1 MAASNFEFLQDVNDT
16 LYTIALSAESNLH
29 QDPHTTLFKI
39 RVLSEE
45 IVNFIAQLVNLE
57 PGLTTFEQLKQ
68 LGAKGYMDE
77 ECLNIFHALRKHGN
91 KAAHSY
97 YNNPIAASHALEIA
111 HKAATI
117 YARVQKKDGSFNP
130 PAYSAPKPQ
139 QLEQL
144 DEQSNKEIAR
154 LKSIITDLKSQKSS
168 QFEVVKNKISMLEAK
183 DSSSFVSAQERVRE
197 LENQQYQTQFDT
209 PSDDEQLKAQE
220 LKQRVELLKSSR
232 MDLTEDQTRFII
244 DQQLRDAGWEA
255 DSVALDYRN
264 GTRPEKG
271 RNMAIAEWEMKG
283 RKHRADYVLFI
294 GLTPVAAVEAKRKQK
309 NVSDAISQAER
320 YSQQFDFHGI
330 TKIDG
335 ELNKPWIESG
345 KDQPWEGSQ
354 GEVPYQLPFVFACN
368 GKPFLRQMPEVSGT
382 WFRDCRLPSNAK
394 RACENFYTP
403 SGLLD
408 LLSRD
413 HQKAQQE
420 MAAEPFEYLGLRPY
434 QIKAVIAVEEALA
447 QNKRECLLAMA
458 TGTGKTRTIIGL
470 LYRFLKAERFKRIL
484 FLVDRS
490 SLGDQATEAFQ
501 ETRLEQNQTLTQIY
515 DIKEMVER
523 LPEAETRVHVATV
536 QAMVKRLFE
545 DKDNDAENA
554 LILPVDQYDCI
565 IVDEAHR
572 GYTLDQEM
580 DDSELVAR
588 DQSLYRSSYRRVLD
602 YFDAVKIGLTAT
614 PAAHTREIFGHPVFV
629 YSYPEA
635 VAEDYLIDH
644 ETPITYKT
652 KLNQAGIQFK
662 AGDKV
667 DVVDTLSGE
676 VDTLDLEDE
685 LNFNVESFNR
695 TVINESFDRTICEAL
710 AEDLDPLSQEK
721 TMIFCVNDQHADRV
735 ERLLVEAFQKEHGD
749 EVPAHA
755 VKKIT
760 GNTDKVKEAIRKFKN
775 ETFPN
780 VAITVDLLTTG
791 IDVPRICNLVFMRR
805 VKSRILYEQ
814 MLGRATRRCDEIGK
828 TVFRIFDPV
837 DLYATL
843 EKVNTM
849 KPVVKRPNITIEQL
863 IDEISDERN
872 LTLEGRE
879 EGRSFAQDS
888 LDELSQKVMRV
899 MRKAQAQ
906 AAKNPELKQAL
917 EMIEQEW
924 GCPAAQVHQQIHKA
938 GPQKAAEMLKKHS
951 NLAQRV
957 ESVRNLLSGGM
968 KYVISTHQDKF
979 MLREQNFATYT
990 RPDDYLT
997 AFESFIKESVNTN
1010 AALSAVVNKPKEL
1023 TREQLKEIRIL
1034 LDDKN
1039 FKEADLQVAW
1049 KQKTNLDIAASIVGH
1064 IRRAAL
1070 GEALIPYDRRIDMA
1084 MDSIYAMHAWNKQQL
1099 KWLDRI
1105 AKQLKKEVVLHSD
1118 DINRSFAQDGGS
1130 SVLDQ
1135 RLDGQLNQVLETL
1148 NDNIWPQQAN

>member
-1 MAASNFEFLQDVNDT
+1 MSASNFEFLKEANDT
-16 LYTIALSAESNLH
+16 LYAIALSAERNLH

-45 IVNFIAQLVNLE
+45 IVNFIAQLVHLE
-57 PGLTTFEQLKQ
+57 PNLSTYEQLKQ

-77 ECLNIFHALRKHGN
+77 ERLNIFHALRKHGN

-97 YNNPIAASHALEIA
+97 YNNPIAAGHALEIA
-111 HKAATI
+111 HKAAII
-117 YARVQKKDGSFNP
+117 YFRVKTKDASFNP
-130 PAYSAPKPQ
+130 PAYTPPKPQ
-139 QLEQL
+139 QNDQL
-144 DEQSNKEIAR
+144 DEQSNQEIDR
-154 LKSIITDLKSQKSS
+154 LKSIIVELKSQKSS
-168 QFEVVKNKISMLEAK
+168 EFEVLKNKISMLEAK
-183 DSSSFVSAQERVRE
+183 DSSSFASAQERVRE

-220 LKQRVELLKSSR
+220 LKQRVELLKNSR
-232 MDLTEDQTRFII
+232 LDLTEQQTRFII

-309 NVSDAISQAER
+309 NVSDAIAQAER
-320 YSQQFDFHGI
+320 YSQQFDFYGI
-330 TKIDG
+330 TNIDG

-354 GEVPYQLPFVFACN
+354 GETPYQLPFVFSCN
-368 GKPFLRQMPEVSGT
+368 GKPFLRQSPEHSGT

-394 RACENFYTP
+394 RACENFYSP
-403 SGLLD
+403 PGLFD

-434 QIKAVIAVEEALA
+434 QKKAVIAVEEALA
-447 QNKRECLLAMA
+447 QNQRECLLAMA

-490 SLGDQATEAFQ
+490 SLGDQATESFQ

-515 DIKEMVER
+515 DIKEMAER

-545 DKDNDAENA
+545 DNDAENA
-554 LILPVDQYDCI
+554 VILPVDQYDCI

-580 DDSELVAR
+580 DESELVAR
-588 DQSLYRSSYRRVLD
+588 DQNLYRSSYRRVLD

-614 PAAHTREIFGHPVFV
+614 PAAHTTEIFGHPVFV

-662 AGDKV
+662 SGDTV
-667 DVVDTLSGE
+667 EIVNTLSGE
-676 VDTLDLEDE
+676 VDTQDLEDE
-685 LNFNVESFNR
+685 LNFNVENFNR
-695 TVINESFDRTICEAL
+695 TVISESFDRTICEAL

-735 ERLLVEAFQKEHGD
+735 ERLLVEALQNVHGSD
-749 EVPAHA
+749 VPAHA

-760 GNTDKVKEAIRKFKN
+760 GNTDQVKEAIRKFKN

-780 VAITVDLLTTG
+780 IAITVDLLTTG

-849 KPVVKRPNITIEQL
+849 KPVVKRPTITIEQL
-863 IDEISDERN
+863 IDEVSDERN
-872 LTLEGRE
+872 LELPGRE
-879 EGRSFAQDS
+879 EGRNFAQDS

-899 MRKAQAQ
+899 MRKAQSKAE
-906 AAKNPELKQAL
+906 KNPELKQTL
-917 EMIEQEW
+917 ETLEQEW
-924 GCPAAQVHQQIHKA
+924 GCPADHIHQQLHKA
-938 GPQKAAEMLKKHS
+938 GPQKAAEILKKHS

-957 ESVRNLLSGGM
+957 ESVRSMLAGGT
-968 KYVISTHQDKF
+968 KYVISNHQDEF
-979 MLREQNFATYT
+979 LGREQNFATYT
-990 RPDDYLT
+990 RPEDYLT
-997 AFESFIKESVNTN
+997 AFERYIKESINTN
-1010 AALSAVVNKPKEL
+1010 AALSAVVNRPKEL

-1034 LDDKN
+1034 LDDQN
-1039 FKEADLQVAW
+1039 FKEADLQSAW
-1049 KQKTNLDIAASIVGH
+1049 KKTTNLDIAASIVGH

-1084 MDSIYAMHAWNKQQL
+1084 MDTIYAMHPWTKPQL

-1118 DINRSFAQDGGS
+1118 DINRTFAQDGGS
-1130 SVLDQ
+1130 RMLDQ
-1135 RLDGQLNQVLETL
+1135 RLGGQLNQVLDTL
-1148 NDNIWPQQAN
+1148 NDSIWQQKVN

>member
-16 LYTIALSAESNLH
+16 LYAIALAAERNLH

-39 RVLSEE
+39 RILSEE
-45 IVNFIAQLVNLE
+45 IVNFIAHLVHVE

-77 ECLNIFHALRKHGN
+77 DCLNIFHALRKHGN

-117 YARVQKKDGSFNP
+117 YCRILKKDASFQP
-130 PAYSAPKPQ
+130 PKYVPPTP
-139 QLEQL
+139 L
-144 DEQSNKEIAR
+144 DNSLLIEQSNQEIAR
-154 LKSIITDLKSQKSS
+154 LKSIIADLKSQQSTEYAFRTNQLS
-168 QFEVVKNKISMLEAK
+168 ILEAK
-183 DSSSFVSAQERVRE
+183 DSGSFESAQLLVRE
-197 LENQQYQTQFDT
+197 LENKQYKEKFETVSHDA
-209 PSDDEQLKAQE
+209 QLEAQE
-220 LKQRVELLKSSR
+220 LKQRVELLKNSR
-232 MDLTEDQTRFII
+232 FDLDEPQTRFII
-244 DQQLRDAGWEA
+244 DQQLRDAKWDA
-255 DSVALDYRN
+255 DSVTLDYRK
-264 GTRPEKG
+264 GVRPQEG
-271 RNMAIAEWEMKG
+271 RNMAIAEWPTASG
-283 RKHRADYVLFI
+283 PADYVLFI
-294 GLTPVAAVEAKRKQK
+294 GLTPIAAVEAKRKRI
-309 NVSDAISQAER
+309 NVAGAITQAER
-320 YSQQFDFHGI
+320 YSQSFAPVS
-330 TKIDG
+330 IDLEEPMIPAW
-335 ELNKPWIESG
+335 ELVNLSSPWDG
-345 KDQPWEGSQ
+345 AQ
-354 GEVPYQLPFVFACN
+354 GEASYQLPFVFACN

-735 ERLLVEAFQKEHGD
+735 ERLLVEAFQNEHGD

-917 EMIEQEW
+917 EMIEEEW

-957 ESVRNLLSGGM
+957 ESVRNLISGGM

-1034 LDDKN
+1034 LDNKN